1 MLSTFAGID
10 YGSKTSG
17 NTVVCYHDGQAI
29 HFYEADK
36 KDADLFIIDWITK
49 RQSVQNHPMLTTV
62 FLDAPL
68 SLPAVYH
75 SVVGFSNYHY
85 RHCDMTLRAMSP
97 MFLGGLTARA
107 LELKQCLRA
116 KMNVETLEVYP
127 KALAQILLQDLYH
140 KKLTTN
146 EIEALCRMLSK
157 VIPELCLAQYP
168 KTQHQF
174 DALLAWV
181 SGYRFLNQ
189 QHLVFGD
196 LQEGTII
203 V

>member
-17 NTVVCYHDGQAI
+17 NTVVCYHDGQAL
-29 HFYEADK
+29 HFYEANK
-36 KDADLFIIDWITK
+36 KDADLFIIDWISK
-49 RQSVQNHPMLTTV
+49 YKSAQNRPTLRTI

-68 SLPAVYH
+68 SLPAVYQ
-75 SVVGFSNYHY
+75 SIAGFSNYHY
-85 RHCDMTLRAMSP
+85 RRCDVVLKAMSP

-107 LELKQCLRA
+107 MELKQHLQD
-116 KMNVETLEVYP
+116 KMNVETQEVYP
-127 KALAQILLQDLYH
+127 KAIAQILLPDHYH

-146 EIEALCRMLSK
+146 EMEALCRRLSR
-157 VIPELCLAQYP
+157 VIPELCLAEYP

-181 SGYRFLNQ
+181 SGYRFMNQ

-196 LQEGTII
+196 IQEGIII

>member
-17 NTVVCYHDGQAI
+17 NTVVCHHDGTAVY
-29 HFYEADK
+29 FYEADK

-49 RQSVQNHPMLTTV
+49 YKSVQNRPALTTI

-68 SLPAVYH
+68 SLPAVYQ
-75 SVVGFSNYHY
+75 SIVGFSNYHY
-85 RHCDMTLRAMSP
+85 RQCDVALKAMSP

-107 LELKQCLRA
+107 IELKQHLQK
-116 KMNVETLEVYP
+116 KMNVETHEVYP
-127 KALAQILLQDLYH
+127 KALAQTLLSDHYH

-146 EIEALCRMLSK
+146 EMESLCGMLSK
-157 VIPELCLAQYP
+157 VIPELCLAEYP

-181 SGYRFLNQ
+181 SGYRFMNQ

-196 LQEGTII
+196 IQEGIII

>member
-17 NTVVCYHDGQAI
+17 NTVICHHDGQQI
-29 HFYEADK
+29 QFYNADK
-36 KDADLFIIDWITK
+36 KDADAFIIDWITQ
-49 RQSVQNHPMLTTV
+49 RQTVQNHPTIKAI

-75 SVVGFSNYHY
+75 SIQGFSNYHY
-85 RHCDMTLRAMSP
+85 RKCDISLKAMSP

-107 LELKQCLRA
+107 MELKHHIKEKL
-116 KMNVETLEVYP
+116 NTDTYEVYP
-127 KALAQILLQDLYH
+127 KALAQQLLPELYH
-140 KKLTTN
+140 KKLTFNEMGRLCQVLTN
-146 EIEALCRMLSK
+146 MVPALT
-157 VIPELCLAQYP
+157 LAECP
-168 KTQHQF
+168 TTQHQF

-181 SGYRFLNQ
+181 SGYRFVHQ

-196 LQEGTII
+196 IREGIII

>member
-17 NTVVCYHDGQAI
+17 NTVICHHDGQQI
-29 HFYEADK
+29 QFYNTDK
-36 KDADLFIIDWITK
+36 KDADAFIVDWITR
-49 RQSVQNHPMLTTV
+49 RQTDQNRPTIEAV

-75 SVVGFSNYHY
+75 SIRGFSNYHY
-85 RHCDMTLRAMSP
+85 RQCDIALRAMSP

-107 LELKQCLRA
+107 MELKQHV
-116 KMNVETLEVYP
+116 KEIINVETYEVYP
-127 KALAQILLQDLYH
+127 KALAQQLLDGQYH
-140 KKLTTN
+140 KKLTAHEMEQLCKVLTN
-146 EIEALCRMLSK
+146 A
-157 VIPELCLAQYP
+157 VPCLTLTECP
-168 KTQHQF
+168 TTQHQF

-181 SGYRFLNQ
+181 SGYRFMNH
-189 QHLVFGD
+189 QHLFFGD
-196 LQEGTII
+196 PREGIII

>member
-17 NTVVCYHDGQAI
+17 NTVICHHDDQVI

-49 RQSVQNHPMLTTV
+49 CQAVQNRPMLTTV

-68 SLPAVYH
+68 SLPAVYQ
-75 SVVGFSNYHY
+75 SIVGFSNYHY
-85 RHCDMTLRAMSP
+85 RQCDVALKAMSP

-107 LELKQCLRA
+107 MELKQRLQE
-116 KMNVETLEVYP
+116 KMNVETHEVYP
-127 KALAQILLQDLYH
+127 KALAQTLLSDHYH
-140 KKLTTN
+140 KRLTTN
-146 EIEALCRMLSK
+146 EMEALCRILSK
-157 VIPELCLAQYP
+157 VIPELCLAEYP

-189 QHLVFGD
+189 QHLIFGD
-196 LQEGTII
+196 IQEGIII

>member
-36 KDADLFIIDWITK
+36 KDADLFIIDWISK
-49 RQSVQNHPMLTTV
+49 YNLAQNRPTLRTI

-68 SLPAVYH
+68 SLPAVYQ
-75 SVVGFSNYHY
+75 SIAGFSNYHY
-85 RHCDMTLRAMSP
+85 RRCDVVLKAMSP

-107 LELKQCLRA
+107 MELKQHLQD
-116 KMNVETLEVYP
+116 KMNVETQEVYP
-127 KALAQILLQDLYH
+127 KAIAQILLPDHYH

-146 EIEALCRMLSK
+146 EMEALCRRLSR
-157 VIPELCLAQYP
+157 VIPELCLAEYP

-181 SGYRFLNQ
+181 SGYRFMNQ

-196 LQEGTII
+196 IQEGIII